1 MIGKRAHTLVEM
13 MVVLSVFIFIFGAV
27 ISIMLASNN
36 NWRTGR
42 NIITE
47 QQEARKAMDNIT
59 RLLRQ
64 SNPSWNIGGTLYP
77 VTITGGN
84 RIDFYQPLF
93 YANGNIST
101 LSKVT
106 YKLNP
111 GDTTQL
117 LRKIGAEDAVVA
129 ANNIDSINFSCGC
142 LGCTGVS
149 SACPVVMVEI
159 KTRINTGFT
168 LTSKVMLRNINPPP
182 TSLEDAEISEPPE
195 GEF

>member
-1 MIGKRAHTLVEM
+1 MISKRAHTLVEM
-13 MVVLSVFIFIFGAV
+13 MVVLSIFIFIFGAV

-36 NWRTGR
+36 NWRTGQH
-42 NIITE
+42 IIYE
-47 QQEARKAMDNIT
+47 QQDARKAMDNIT

-64 SNPSWNIGGTLYP
+64 SNPSWDIGGTLYP

-93 YANGNIST
+93 DANGNIST

-111 GDTTQL
+111 SDTTQL
-117 LRKIGAEDAVVA
+117 LRKIGTEDEVVV
-129 ANNIDSINFSCGC
+129 ANNIDSVNFCGC
-142 LGCTGVS
+142 PPGCAGVS
-149 SACPVVMVEI
+149 TACPVVEVRI
-159 KTRINTGFT
+159 TTRINTGFT
-168 LTSKVMLRNINPPP
+168 LISKVMLRNINPPP
-182 TSLEDAEISEPPE
+182 ASLQDTEVSEPAE